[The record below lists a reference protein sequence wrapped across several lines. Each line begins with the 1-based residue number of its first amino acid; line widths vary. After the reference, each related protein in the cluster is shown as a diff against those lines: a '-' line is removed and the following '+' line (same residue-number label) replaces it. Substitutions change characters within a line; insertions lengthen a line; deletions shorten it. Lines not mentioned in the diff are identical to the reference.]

1 MYSYQN
7 LLADLDEIRLLPGV
21 EIFSIGKSIMG
32 KEIPCIQIGSG
43 GVRIQVNAA
52 HHAIESIT
60 SALAVNF
67 CKRLTAQENVWYG
80 YNTKEIL
87 AHAAYSVIPMVNPDG
102 VELAAEEIPRESIWY
117 KRLQNDMGAI
127 DFSQVWSANING
139 VDLNHNYDA
148 GFREQKGVLKEKG
161 ILFPGP
167 TRYPGEAAFDQPET
181 CALGEFTA
189 KGGFDLLICLHAQG
203 REIYYDYNGMVPP
216 GGEALSQRF
225 AEVSGYR
232 LSQPEGC
239 ACYGGCK
246 DWFIEK
252 FHKPAFTIEV
262 GFGKNPLPEEEL
274 SDIEDEVFPILLEA
288 GLYTP

>member
-21 EIFSIGKSIMG
+21 EIFSIGKSVMG

-139 VDLNHNYDA
+139 CLLY
-148 GFREQKGVLKEKG
+148 
-161 ILFPGP
+161 
-167 TRYPGEAAFDQPET
+167 TSAAFACDGDNVVRFFVRSVCQK
-181 CALGEFTA
+181 CVVF
-189 KGGFDLLICLHAQG
+189 GFVHNI
-203 REIYYDYNGMVPP
+203 
-216 GGEALSQRF
+216 
-225 AEVSGYR
+225 
-232 LSQPEGC
+232 
-239 ACYGGCK
+239 
-246 DWFIEK
+246 
-252 FHKPAFTIEV
+252 
-262 GFGKNPLPEEEL
+262 
-274 SDIEDEVFPILLEA
+274 A
-288 GLYTP
+288 GIVRRCV